1 LGDVGKSATPTGNG
15 HSKHLVLRGTVLGIA
30 VVVGLVAWLSERD
43 GGHSEGDGPEVR
55 IVRPD
60 ELDDAAALSGH
71 PVYWAGP
78 VPRTELELT
87 EGADGTVQVRY
98 VEAGAEPGEDREN
111 MLTVG
116 SYPLPDP
123 AGALDAFA
131 ARRGSVVRRAE
142 NGGEIVTSTE
152 SPGSAYFSSPDNGLQ
167 VEVYD
172 PVPGRAL
179 ELVLSG
185 RVRLSG

>member
-1 LGDVGKSATPTGNG
+1 
-15 HSKHLVLRGTVLGIA
+15 VLGIA

-43 GGHSEGDGPEVR
+43 DGHGGSGPSPEVR

-60 ELDDAAALSGH
+60 QLDDAAALSGH

-78 VPRTELELT
+78 VPGTELELR

-98 VEAGAEPGEDREN
+98 VEAGSERGEGDEN
-111 MLTVG
+111 VLTVG
-116 SYPLPDP
+116 SYPLSDP
-123 AGALDAFA
+123 AAALDAFA
-131 ARRGSVVRRAE
+131 ARPGSVARRAE
-142 NGGEIVTSTE
+142 DGSEVVTSTE
-152 SPGSAYFSSPDNGLQ
+152 SPGSAYFSSPDNSVQ

-179 ELVLSG
+179 KLVLAGRARPSG
-185 RVRLSG
+185 